1 MAATLSKAS
10 RQPANEAYSARTA
23 LPRRAVACGLRSGE
37 HRLDPA
43 CLAAHSDR
51 LYRLAFSLCSS
62 AEESEDLVQETF
74 ARVLLRPRII
84 RAEDDTNY
92 LLQALRHTFLS
103 VRRGAARRPR
113 TYPVNVAVE
122 DIEDQGTL
130 RPEAHLEF
138 ALLCQ
143 AVFELPIDFRDA
155 VLAVDVVGLHYRE
168 AAHGLGVKEA
178 TLASRVFRA
187 RERLAETL
195 APR

>member
-1 MAATLSKAS
+1 
-10 RQPANEAYSARTA
+10 
-23 LPRRAVACGLRSGE
+23 
-37 HRLDPA
+37 
-43 CLAAHSDR
+43 
-51 LYRLAFSLCSS
+51 
-62 AEESEDLVQETF
+62 
-74 ARVLLRPRII
+74 
-84 RAEDDTNY
+84 
-92 LLQALRHTFLS
+92 
-103 VRRGAARRPR
+103 
-113 TYPVNVAVE
+113 VNVAVE